1 MMTETAKK
9 MRDIVTGYKGRKLRI
24 MEVCGTH
31 THEIFRLGIRKLL
44 PKDIQLISGPGC
56 PVCVT
61 PTSYID
67 EAIYLAEQGMTIC
80 TFGDLVRVPGTTSSL
95 RDTRTKGAKI
105 QVVYTPLDAV
115 TYAKEHSEEEVVF
128 LSVGFETTTP
138 ASILSVKHAIAKK
151 LTNYALLTAN
161 KTMDEA
167 YKAMK
172 DSADAYLYPGHV
184 CAITGTALPSAL
196 TKKGVSGV
204 VAGFTAEELL
214 TAIAAIVIKSQEEAP
229 FFKNCYTRVVREAG
243 NPPARKLVHAF
254 MEPCDA
260 EWRGI
265 GVLKNSGM
273 QLREAFAPFDARKKF
288 SIPAVEGRPNPACRC
303 GDILCG
309 DAAPPDCPLYKKI
322 CTPEHPVGACM
333 VSSEGTCSA
342 FYRYGGEF

>member
-1 MMTETAKK
+1 M
-9 MRDIVTGYKGRKLRI
+9 
-24 MEVCGTH
+24 
-31 THEIFRLGIRKLL
+31 HE
-44 PKDIQLISGPGC
+44 
-56 PVCVT
+56 
-61 PTSYID
+61 
-67 EAIYLAEQGMTIC
+67 A
-80 TFGDLVRVPGTTSSL
+80 
-95 RDTRTKGAKI
+95 DT
-105 QVVYTPLDAV
+105 
-115 TYAKEHSEEEVVF
+115 
-128 LSVGFETTTP
+128 
-138 ASILSVKHAIAKK
+138 
-151 LTNYALLTAN
+151 
-161 KTMDEA
+161 
-167 YKAMK
+167 AMK

-214 TAIAAIVIKSQEEAP
+214 TAIAAIVIKSQEKAP
-229 FFKNCYTRVVREAG
+229 FFKNCYTRVVREVG

-273 QLREAFAPFDARKKF
+273 QLREAFAAFDARKKF

-322 CTPEHPVGACM
+322 CTPDHPVGACM
-333 VSSEGTCSA
+333 VSSEGACSA